1 MVSALA
7 PNSVRMGV
15 RNTSPSTVSSSPQ
28 PTSSTNEVFCTCSAS
43 WMSPRPRATPQMG
56 APPMP
61 NRPEKAEMTVMTGMH
76 SPTPVSGS
84 ALPPM
89 WPMKMRST
97 TL

>member
-1 MVSALA
+1 
-7 PNSVRMGV
+7 
-15 RNTSPSTVSSSPQ
+15 
-28 PTSSTNEVFCTCSAS
+28 
-43 WMSPRPRATPQMG
+43 MSPRPRATPQMG